1 MWPYSM
7 LKPLY
12 CQNKAWSMDVQTYTK
27 DLPVFL
33 RQKKSDAIQ
42 WTVIFT
48 PHAEWYPWEPWG
60 VSSLLQE
67 GETQKVVST
76 PSVAH
81 DLDLRIINMNPHS
94 FCYVHSYLLFSSPK
108 VGGPVCW
115 AYPTGRETPSGC
127 IEASRLDEGR
137 KDDLPSDKGGGKG
150 LVEWMD
156 RQVSMQLDG

>member
-12 CQNKAWSMDVQTYTK
+12 CQNKTWSMDVQTYTK

-81 DLDLRIINMNPHS
+81 DLNLRIVNMNAHNRKHIS

-108 VGGPVCW
+108 VGGLY
-115 AYPTGRETPSGC
+115 AGPTPQGGKPHLGAQRHP
-127 IEASRLDEGR
+127 DQM
-137 KDDLPSDKGGGKG
+137 KGGKMTS
-150 LVEWMD
+150 L
-156 RQVSMQLDG
+156 LIKDGGRGWWSGWIGR

>member
-12 CQNKAWSMDVQTYTK
+12 CQNKTWSMHVQTYTK

-81 DLDLRIINMNPHS
+81 DLNLRIVNMNAHNRNLCAFIFIILKS
-94 FCYVHSYLLFSSPK
+94 K
-108 VGGPVCW
+108 GGGPVCW

>member
-12 CQNKAWSMDVQTYTK
+12 CQNKTWSMHVQTYTK

-60 VSSLLQE
+60 VSFLLQE
-67 GETQKVVST
+67 GEAQKVVST

-108 VGGPVCW
+108 VGGLY
-115 AYPTGRETPSGC
+115 AGPTPQGGKPHLGAQRHP
-127 IEASRLDEGR
+127 DQM
-137 KDDLPSDKGGGKG
+137 KGGKMTSLLIKEGG
-150 LVEWMD
+150 RGWWSGWIG
-156 RQVSMQLDG
+156 R